1 MNVEYLVPL
10 TSVFP
15 ASRLGPAGDVAKINC
30 NTCHQGQAK
39 PLNGVS
45 MLPAHPELARIRPP
59 PAPPAVDPT
68 AVDGA
73 ATLPAGPSAEDVA
86 AAGAAR
92 DAAAAA
98 AMGSGGA

>member
-1 MNVEYLVPL
+1 
-10 TSVFP
+10 
-15 ASRLGPAGDVAKINC
+15 VAKINC
-30 NTCHQGQAK
+30 QTCHQGQRK

-59 PAPPAVDPT
+59 PAPPVAADPAT
-68 AVDGA
+68 VDGA
-73 ATLPAGPSAEDVA
+73 ATVPTGPSAEDVA

-92 DAAAAA
+92 DAAAAT

>member
-1 MNVEYLVPL
+1 
-10 TSVFP
+10 VFP

-30 NTCHQGQAK
+30 NTCHQGQPK

-59 PAPPAVDPT
+59 PPPPAAVDPA
-68 AVDGA
+68 AVDGT
-73 ATLPAGPSAEDVA
+73 ATPPAGPSAADVA
-86 AAGAAR
+86 AAGEAR

-98 AMGSGGA
+98 AVGSGGA